1 MVPSTNHTLII
12 KRRFLLY
19 RLSLKGLIRD
29 KQGNILVVKLAELG
43 WDLPGGGMDHGEDI
57 KSALAR
63 EMYGGSWT
71 GGDFTYRIIDA
82 DDPIYLEIANV
93 LQVRLIFEVNPIT
106 LPSEVGNDGDDL
118 AYMSPNS
125 FRDSSHPI
133 ERKSVSVL
141 RKNYRLLAL
150 SSQVLLIFI
159 LIMCYN
165 KR

>member
-1 MVPSTNHTLII
+1 MPNVVPYGAINQSHLNR
-12 KRRFLLY
+12 KDDFLY

-29 KQGNILVVKLAELG
+29 KQGNILVVKEAG
-43 WDLPGGGMDHGEDI
+43 RTWWDLPGGGMDHGEDI

-63 EMYGGSWT
+63 EMYEEVGLE
-71 GGDFTYRIIDA
+71 GDFTYRIIDA

-133 ERKSVSVL
+133 ERRVYQYYEKL
-141 RKNYRLLAL
+141 QITR
-150 SSQVLLIFI
+150 
-159 LIMCYN
+159 
-165 KR
+165 